1 MKAWKSSPLIWAG
14 SKYRAMNRLL
24 KKERLPPSG
33 GCLVEPFVGSGTV
46 FLNTDYRRYVL
57 CDTNEALINFFTTLT
72 TCTEEL
78 ISEAWPLFSDTNSEA
93 YYQLR
98 GKFNETALK
107 RDRNYEDC
115 LKLAALFLYLNRH
128 CFNGVWRT
136 NKKGEFN
143 VPFGRKKYRFPEEEM
158 RQFAEKARRTRAEF
172 LCVDFRYTLR
182 AQYLLISPDT
192 VIYCDPPYLPKS
204 KTASFRNYTA
214 TGFTPDDHSDLVS
227 YLLDVNQD
235 YSARVVISNSDTPLT
250 REIYTPFR
258 LHRLNVHRSV
268 SANGQRRRTAPEVI
282 GVLDGRER
290 YVSAPRQEG
299 KAFAAAL
306 LQSTTTSPVSTEVF

>member
-14 SKYRAMNRLL
+14 SKYRTLNRLL
-24 KKERLPPSG
+24 NNERLPRSG
-33 GCLVEPFVGSGTV
+33 SCLVEPFVGSGTV

-72 TCTEEL
+72 SCTEEL
-78 ISEAWPLFSDTNSEA
+78 INKTRPLFSDTNSEA
-93 YYQLR
+93 YYQLK

-107 RDRNYEDC
+107 RDRSYEDC
-115 LKLAALFLYLNRH
+115 LNLAALFLYLNRH

-172 LCVDFRYTLR
+172 LCMDFRHTLQ
-182 AQYLLISPDT
+182 AQYLLTSPDT

-204 KTASFRNYTA
+204 KTADFRSYTA
-214 TGFTPDDHSDLVS
+214 AGFTPDDHRDLVS
-227 YLLDVNQD
+227 HLLDVNRL
-235 YSARVVISNSDTPLT
+235 YGAKVVISNSDTKETL
-250 REIYTPFR
+250 EIYAPFK
-258 LHRLNVHRSV
+258 LHRLKVHRSV
-268 SANGQRRRTAPEVI
+268 AASSKAREKAQEVI
-282 GVLDGRER
+282 GVLHGQYRNIDVNAGFFNIHPTNR
-290 YVSAPRQEG
+290 ALTEG
-299 KAFAAAL
+299 F
-306 LQSTTTSPVSTEVF
+306 